1 MVSRIAVGAF
11 LLCGYIAGS
20 AENGRAQ
27 ELSEQEALSRFAEE
41 NPMLQALEA
50 QVRIARAEAAG
61 TSLPSNPSVTYNRED
76 AGATLDNFVLLQQR
90 LPLNGRLRLLR
101 RAGAAATEA
110 AEAHSTYARWSLRCD
125 LRIAFYS
132 LLLAQ
137 EREASWDQVVADF
150 QEVVRILREQ
160 EATGESSKFDRL
172 RAERELAGVQAEGAA
187 AQAQRAQAQARLA
200 AFLGDGTSASS
211 LRAIGEFALA
221 GTLPPVD
228 ELVLR
233 ALARRGDHLSEVKQ
247 GERYEYERR
256 AAERR
261 RIPDPVITA
270 GLKRSRLQGLT
281 DNGYALAV
289 TIPLPLFN
297 HGQADAA
304 RARASAE
311 RSAAISRSLEQG
323 IRAEVQGAHAA
334 LEIRMRTAREYARDL
349 ALAGNELGRIAQ
361 IAYQEGEQDILE
373 LLDAYRVAL
382 SSRVRAL
389 EFQAEAKIADIELE
403 RSVGGEVMP

>member
-11 LLCGYIAGS
+11 LLCGYIVGS

-61 TSLPSNPSVTYNRED
+61 TSLMSNPSVTYNRED
-76 AGATLDNFVLLQQR
+76 AGATLDNFVLFSQR
-90 LPLNGRLRLLR
+90 LPLNGRLSLLR

-110 AEAHSTYARWSLRCD
+110 AEADSTYARWSLRCD

-160 EATGESSKFDRL
+160 EGTGESSKFDRL
-172 RAERELAGVQAEGAA
+172 RAERELAGVQAERAA

-200 AFLGDGTSASS
+200 AFLGDGTRSSS

-233 ALARRGDHLSEVKQ
+233 ALARRGDHLSEVKR

-281 DNGYALAV
+281 DNGYTLAV

-311 RSAAISRSLEQG
+311 RSVAISRSLEQG

-334 LEIRMRTAREYARDL
+334 LEIRMQTAREYARDM
-349 ALAGNELGRIAQ
+349 ALAGDELSRIAQ

-389 EFQAEAKIADIELE
+389 EFQAQAKIADIELE